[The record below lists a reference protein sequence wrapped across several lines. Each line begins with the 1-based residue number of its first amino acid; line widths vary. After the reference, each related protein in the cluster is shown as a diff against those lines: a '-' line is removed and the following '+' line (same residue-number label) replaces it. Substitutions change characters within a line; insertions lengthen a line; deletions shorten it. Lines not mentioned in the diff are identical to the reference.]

1 MTHYPDAPGH
11 KARDTAKAAADLIAP
26 RERSLRARVY
36 DEIAKRPGTPED
48 IAERLGEAVH
58 SIRPRCS
65 QLAAAGLIEDSGQRG
80 DAMGGR
86 KAIIWRVTNAA

>member
-1 MTHYPDAPGH
+1 MNHYPNAPGY

-58 SIRPRCS
+58 STRPRCS

-80 DAMGGR
+80 EAMGGR
-86 KAIIWRVTNAA
+86 KAIVWRIVREG